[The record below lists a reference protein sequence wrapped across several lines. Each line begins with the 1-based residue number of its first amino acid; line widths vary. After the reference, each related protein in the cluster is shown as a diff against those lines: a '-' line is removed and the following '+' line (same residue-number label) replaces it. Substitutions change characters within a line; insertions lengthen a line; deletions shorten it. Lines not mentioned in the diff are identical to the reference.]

1 MLKSDVHASGGG
13 RTFSLL
19 ALELVHAFE
28 TWSCSHS
35 VPGGTRLRSAGA
47 PWVMEGGDTATQG
60 EPGHAAELL
69 TLHARSGPSLD
80 FLLPEIINAFSLKP
94 C

>member
-1 MLKSDVHASGGG
+1 MLKREEERSLFLPWKWFMVLRCGAAATLCQEALGSGV
-13 RTFSLL
+13 R
-19 ALELVHAFE
+19 E
-28 TWSCSHS
+28 
-35 VPGGTRLRSAGA
+35 A

-69 TLHARSGPSLD
+69 TLHACSGPFLD
-80 FLLPEIINAFSLKP
+80 FLLPEIINAFLLKP